1 MGKRRSR
8 QQLEDALAEA
18 QLQIARNHLRA
29 FEAAKQSRRTENW
42 YATNGGPNADLRVA
56 MSTLIRRH
64 QDLVD
69 NDPWAGR
76 AIQVIQG
83 NWIGD
88 GIVGAPGPGG
98 TRRYGNLWQEWS
110 DSTACDFY
118 GRLNFYGLQE
128 LAARTTAVRGS
139 VLVRRRF
146 EPSLMDQGL
155 PPLQLQVL
163 EPDWLDTDKDEGRRI
178 IGGKQFD
185 DQGRL
190 QGFWLRH
197 HHPGERE
204 YSGVRIQ
211 SSFVPT
217 EEVIHHYE
225 VRRPGQYSGVPWGAS
240 VLLRLRD
247 MADRDSAQL
256 LKDKLAAC
264 YTAFVTELETPDSLS
279 ITADEIIDTLE
290 PGAVEILPPGRDIRF
305 AQPPT
310 SGDYTATQLH
320 HLHAVAVG
328 YGISFESLTGI
339 LSEVNFSSARMGW
352 LEFNRNIARWRWN
365 ITVPQLLDPVHGW
378 FREMSQIMLGV
389 RGPARMVWTPPR
401 REMVNP
407 KEEIGWLKDA
417 IRAGFMSLSEVQKSF
432 GFVPLE
438 LLDELKVDMEAARSR
453 GLVLDVD
460 PSQDAQ
466 RANIQAAQAP

>member
-1 MGKRRSR
+1 MGKRRSKAE
-8 QQLEDALAEA
+8 LEAALAAA
-18 QLQIARNHLRA
+18 QLKIARDHLRA

-42 YATNGGPNADLRVA
+42 VATNGGPSSDLRVA
-56 MSTLIRRH
+56 LSMLIRRH

-69 NDPWAGR
+69 NDPWAKR
-76 AIQVIQG
+76 AIEVIQG

-88 GIVGAPGPGG
+88 GIMGAPGAGG
-98 TRRYGNLWQEWS
+98 TKRYGTLWNDWC
-110 DSTACDFY
+110 DSVDCDFY
-118 GRLNFYGLQE
+118 GKLNFYGLQE

-139 VLVRRRF
+139 VLVRRRYA
-146 EPSLMDQGL
+146 PALMDKGL

-163 EPDWLDTDKDEGRRI
+163 EPDWLDTDKDDGRLI
-178 IGGKQFD
+178 IGGIQFD
-185 DQGRL
+185 GEGRTV
-190 QGFWLRH
+190 GYWLRDG
-197 HHPGERE
+197 HPGERQ
-204 YSGVRIQ
+204 YGGVRHA
-211 SSFVPT
+211 STLVPKS
-217 EEVIHHYE
+217 EVIHHFE
-225 VRRPGQYSGVPWGAS
+225 VRRPSQYTGVPWGAS

-264 YTAFVTELETPDSLS
+264 YTAFITEMEAPDSLAL
-279 ITADEIIDTLE
+279 TADEIVDTLE
-290 PGAVEILPPGRDIRF
+290 PGAIEILPPGRDIKF
-305 AQPPT
+305 AQPPG
-310 SGDYTATQLH
+310 SGDFTATQLH

-352 LEFNRNIARWRWN
+352 LEFNRNVARWRWN

-378 FREMSQIMLGV
+378 FREMTQVMMGV
-389 RGPARMVWTPPR
+389 RGPSRMVWTPPR

-417 IRAGFMSLSEVQKSF
+417 IRSGFTSRSEVQKSF

-438 LLDELKVDMEAARSR
+438 LMDEIKADMEAARSR
-453 GLVLDVD
+453 GIVLDCD

-466 RANIQAAQAP
+466 RINQGP

>member
-1 MGKRRSR
+1 MAKRKRR
-8 QQLEDALAEA
+8 QELETALAAA
-18 QLQIARNHLRA
+18 QLKIAQEHLRA
-29 FEAAKQSRRTENW
+29 FEAAKSSRRTENW
-42 YATNGGPNADLRVA
+42 YATNGGPNAELRVA
-56 MSTLIRRH
+56 MSTLVKRH

-69 NDPWAGR
+69 NDPWAAR

-88 GIVGAPGPGG
+88 GIMGAPGPGG
-98 TRRYGNLWQEWS
+98 TKRYGTLWQEWS
-110 DSTACDFY
+110 ESPLCDFY
-118 GRLNFYGLQE
+118 GKLNLYGQQE

-139 VLVRRRF
+139 VLVRHRYAP
-146 EPSLMDQGL
+146 ELMDVGL

-163 EPDWLDTDKDEGRRI
+163 EPDWLDTDRDEGRRI

-185 DQGRL
+185 SQGRL
-190 QGFWLRH
+190 EGYWLRDS
-197 HHPGERE
+197 HPGERE
-204 YSGVRIQ
+204 YSGVGAQ
-211 SSFVPT
+211 SSFVPKA
-217 EEVIHHYE
+217 EVIHHYE

-240 VLLRLRD
+240 VILRLRD

-264 YTAFVTELETPDSLS
+264 YTAFVTEMESPDNLS
-279 ITADEIIDTLE
+279 SVAAEIIDTLE

-305 AQPPT
+305 AQPPG

-352 LEFNRNIARWRWN
+352 LEFNRNVARWRWN

-378 FREMSQIMLGV
+378 FREMCQVMLGV

-417 IRAGFMSLSEVQKSF
+417 IRAGFMTLSEVQRSF

-438 LLDELKVDMEAARSR
+438 LLDELQADIQAAKAR
-453 GLVLDVD
+453 GLVLDID
-460 PSQDAQ
+460 PAQDAQ
-466 RANIQAAQAP
+466 RSQVVTP